1 MTEPSERDLE
11 LLRVHGAGDCH
22 ICGKPKASGGSPI
35 CSYPHGRLPAKLVD
49 QNHPEGM
56 WTWR

>member
-1 MTEPSERDLE
+1 MTEPRERDLE

-22 ICGKPKASGGSPI
+22 ICGKPKAS
-35 CSYPHGRLPAKLVD
+35 SYPHGRLPAKFVD

-56 WTWR
+56 WTWL